1 MQSKS
6 QDIFCFI
13 NIKCSFYLVLR
24 KDIFLFINLILLPF
38 WSATSDCFAA
48 SPVTPLYWM
57 LQSNIFYL
65 HFNHAEGA
73 HRCSSALCRATQS
86 LLVSVECEF
95 CSEELTVLLCKIR
108 GNVQELT
115 LQLVNPALR
124 SLGSCRGARV
134 KLLSHCGIFT
144 RVS

>member
-1 MQSKS
+1 MLREPT
-6 QDIFCFI
+6 DAP
-13 NIKCSFYLVLR
+13 VLCAG
-24 KDIFLFINLILLPF
+24 LP
-38 WSATSDCFAA
+38 SA
-48 SPVTPLYWM
+48 
-57 LQSNIFYL
+57 
-65 HFNHAEGA
+65 
-73 HRCSSALCRATQS
+73 